1 MPEPPSKLGETSKV
15 FKVKLTKSARN
26 IENNHSR
33 IEESASRA
41 ALLCCKMVIAET
53 LEEVFQTLQAP
64 VEVIIR
70 VKSSIETLN
79 LIIVAQ
85 FTLILSVSSQKL
97 C

>member
-1 MPEPPSKLGETSKV
+1 
-15 FKVKLTKSARN
+15 
-26 IENNHSR
+26 
-33 IEESASRA
+33 
-41 ALLCCKMVIAET
+41 MVIAET
-53 LEEVFQTLQAP
+53 LEEVFNTLQAP

-70 VKSSIETLN
+70 GKSSIETLN